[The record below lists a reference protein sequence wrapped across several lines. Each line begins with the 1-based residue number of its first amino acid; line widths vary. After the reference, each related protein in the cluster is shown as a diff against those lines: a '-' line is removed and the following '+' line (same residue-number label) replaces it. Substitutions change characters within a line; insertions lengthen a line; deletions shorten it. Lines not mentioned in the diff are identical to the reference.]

1 MPRVIFKC
9 PYLKGG
15 SERAASHLHNYIRY
29 MATRE
34 GAQHMAIGHEQLPA
48 TEEQRKMVAQLLR
61 EFPLSRG
68 LFEYEDYQTAPT
80 RGNASEFITR
90 ALEDNYDQIAKR
102 DNYVSYIAS
111 RPRAQRAGAHALF
124 TGSDA
129 PLVLSQIAA
138 EVAHHPGNVWLPIIS
153 LRREDA
159 ARLGYDDAGQWK
171 NLIAGYAMEMAEA
184 MKIPWEQFRWY
195 AAFHDQGHH
204 PHIHM
209 VCYSAD
215 GRSGY
220 LTREGI
226 ARIKSDLAKRIFHQE
241 LHELYER
248 QTQRRDELT
257 QEAGV
262 VMAELVQQMW
272 EGTLDNPR
280 IEQFMEHLAGKLKN
294 LSGKKQYG
302 YLRAPLKAVVDEIV
316 DELARDERVARAYEL
331 WYELREEVLRTYRE
345 DLPPRLPLSRQKE
358 FKRIRNMVIEEAL
371 RLGYE
376 STVFDPTAPEEPP
389 LERDIAEADREASK
403 EPELSV
409 DMEHIEPE
417 ETRNHRGRPSN
428 PYARY
433 RLAKIILADPAA
445 EQERFRTALEWLTE
459 AAEAGLVH
467 AQYELGKIYRDGR
480 GVEKDAL
487 LAAAWLTRA
496 AEQGSDAAS
505 YALGAL
511 LLTGGEGLAKD
522 ILSALNWLRRSAE
535 DGNQYAQY
543 RLGRLLLRGE
553 DAPREIE
560 EAVRWLTASAEQG
573 NRYAQY
579 ALGKLYLMGKEVPRD
594 PEAAVRW
601 FTLSAAQGNEYAQY
615 FLDHMDEGLS
625 IFSCATRLLH
635 HLSGIFREQNSRGPG
650 KTFVL
655 TDRKLRQRIR
665 EKKIAMGHKPDDHE
679 DAEISMR

>member
-15 SERAASHLHNYIRY
+15 SERAASHLHNYVRY

-302 YLRAPLKAVVDEIV
+302 YDEGK
-316 DELARDERVARAYEL
+316 LWNKNMVARILEDKRYSGTDRYPAILPEEQYRGAQERRRDRAVPVRKTPAQM
-331 WYELREEVLRTYRE
+331 ELRRLCGGPPPAWVEQQTLTLLNRLVQHPERIASGQTEMEDPAESRKLRRE
-345 DLPPRLPLSRQKE
+345 L
-358 FKRIRNMVIEEAL
+358 EEAL
-371 RLGYE
+371 Q
-376 STVFDPTAPEEPP
+376 SPP
-389 LERDIAEADREASK
+389 VDGER
-403 EPELSV
+403 
-409 DMEHIEPE
+409 
-417 ETRNHRGRPSN
+417 TRNM
-428 PYARY
+428 AL
-433 RLAKIILADPAA
+433 RLAEHRLNAIGA
-445 EQERFRTALEWLTE
+445 EEYETARLQKLFRNHPLTE
-459 AAEAGLVH
+459 ERER
-467 AQYELGKIYRDGR
+467 ELLCESVRQITYRGKGIQVRLKNGQIM
-480 GVEKDAL
+480 K
-487 LAAAWLTRA
+487 
-496 AEQGSDAAS
+496 
-505 YALGAL
+505 
-511 LLTGGEGLAKD
+511 GG
-522 ILSALNWLRRSAE
+522 
-535 DGNQYAQY
+535 QQ
-543 RLGRLLLRGE
+543 
-553 DAPREIE
+553 P
-560 EAVRWLTASAEQG
+560 
-573 NRYAQY
+573 
-579 ALGKLYLMGKEVPRD
+579 
-594 PEAAVRW
+594 
-601 FTLSAAQGNEYAQY
+601 
-615 FLDHMDEGLS
+615 
-625 IFSCATRLLH
+625 
-635 HLSGIFREQNSRGPG
+635 
-650 KTFVL
+650 
-655 TDRKLRQRIR
+655 
-665 EKKIAMGHKPDDHE
+665 
-679 DAEISMR
+679 

>member
-15 SERAASHLHNYIRY
+15 SERAASHLHNYVRY

-215 GRSGY
+215 GRSG
-220 LTREGI
+220 
-226 ARIKSDLAKRIFHQE
+226 
-241 LHELYER
+241 
-248 QTQRRDELT
+248 
-257 QEAGV
+257 
-262 VMAELVQQMW
+262 
-272 EGTLDNPR
+272 
-280 IEQFMEHLAGKLKN
+280 
-294 LSGKKQYG
+294 
-302 YLRAPLKAVVDEIV
+302 
-316 DELARDERVARAYEL
+316 
-331 WYELREEVLRTYRE
+331 
-345 DLPPRLPLSRQKE
+345 
-358 FKRIRNMVIEEAL
+358 
-371 RLGYE
+371 
-376 STVFDPTAPEEPP
+376 
-389 LERDIAEADREASK
+389 
-403 EPELSV
+403 
-409 DMEHIEPE
+409 
-417 ETRNHRGRPSN
+417 
-428 PYARY
+428 
-433 RLAKIILADPAA
+433 
-445 EQERFRTALEWLTE
+445 
-459 AAEAGLVH
+459 
-467 AQYELGKIYRDGR
+467 
-480 GVEKDAL
+480 
-487 LAAAWLTRA
+487 
-496 AEQGSDAAS
+496 
-505 YALGAL
+505 
-511 LLTGGEGLAKD
+511 
-522 ILSALNWLRRSAE
+522 
-535 DGNQYAQY
+535 
-543 RLGRLLLRGE
+543 
-553 DAPREIE
+553 
-560 EAVRWLTASAEQG
+560 
-573 NRYAQY
+573 
-579 ALGKLYLMGKEVPRD
+579 
-594 PEAAVRW
+594 
-601 FTLSAAQGNEYAQY
+601 
-615 FLDHMDEGLS
+615 
-625 IFSCATRLLH
+625 
-635 HLSGIFREQNSRGPG
+635 
-650 KTFVL
+650 
-655 TDRKLRQRIR
+655 
-665 EKKIAMGHKPDDHE
+665 
-679 DAEISMR
+679 